1 MTHFF
6 VVGDNM
12 LGCVVLILLATN
24 ACTFETHDFV
34 GQQNA

>member
-12 LGCVVLILLATN
+12 LGCVVLILVATN
-24 ACTFETHDFV
+24 ARTFEIHDFV